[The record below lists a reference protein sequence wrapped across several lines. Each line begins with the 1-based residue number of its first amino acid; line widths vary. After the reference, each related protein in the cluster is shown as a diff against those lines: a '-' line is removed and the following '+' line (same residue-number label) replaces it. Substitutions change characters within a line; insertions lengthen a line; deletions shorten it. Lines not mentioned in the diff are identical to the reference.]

1 VGWGRSLFL
10 RQRESLVLY
19 ISFNILWPLTDTL
32 HTCRLAVLQKKA
44 NNKEQE
50 EKDRE
55 FQVRE
60 LGCSQG
66 CSSDQG
72 FAVGQGCRWWPGVSP
87 VARGV
92 AG

>member
-1 VGWGRSLFL
+1 VNEEPNHRTARQPGPPENIKYSLPAY
-10 RQRESLVLY
+10 RY
-19 ISFNILWPLTDTL
+19 TL
-32 HTCRLAVLQKKA
+32 HTCRLAVLQRKA

-60 LGCSQG
+60 
-66 CSSDQG
+66 D
-72 FAVGQGCRWWPGVSP
+72 

-92 AG
+92 AGSQGCSRWPVV